1 MTTKI
6 TKITISDKELN
17 ITYTGIDPVK
27 KYKCDGIMCVE
38 DSDGQYI
45 TSNCNNE
52 CVQMYSCDTT
62 TGECKMDNDGSY
74 TKDACSETCKIV
86 KTTKNAYYYHTVAT
100 PDNIP
105 PSSKYN
111 LIKIDDTSTNVFSQK
126 DIIYF
131 DKSDPY
137 SKDLD
142 IDIDKWYETIYGSWL
157 SDNIFNNYT
166 TNKGVKVSNI
176 FNNNFELSDSIKKVV
191 DDIKGGL
198 GGDAENFLFYNRFS
212 LYDIPENITWG
223 LAPITDQH
231 IINYNPFLSDTNYI
245 IGQIAFIDDS
255 DPLTGSTTI
264 NNLKANNINVDAI
277 NEAVTNGDVYSIT
290 EQSYPLELYNENILL
305 IYCPST
311 SYKGYCFAYFN
322 QNSVSLGS
330 GNWFKNY
337 KDYIISSMT
346 NKTNY
351 LYTDNSNIAPVEYHN
366 NILKLNDYNKTV
378 FSDANTKLSD
388 LFSDGKPINLG
399 IVMYNSDYKIV
410 NVNLLNSI
418 SINIQHPF
426 IAHGNNSTVNRSLLS
441 IYDIFTEYDTITDS
455 QPYINENLKLFNKN
469 NIYTTKSWVK
479 YNVNYSVYSVINY
492 VELNKPTV
500 LTGNISDYV
509 FYPTSTNK
517 SPDLKITS
525 TTPLFIL
532 LKYTMTKK
540 SKKTG
545 GGELPVLTCDN
556 PFGTTNAGDQPKY
569 PIAMFTPYIDL
580 GLYPPELSDG
590 GGYLWPDNYIT
601 TGGTKKCLEGNTYI
615 NTGSYGSEQGGESNT
630 SSYMTDMFSGTII
643 PGNRFITLA
652 FLVSAEGYVQ
662 QGQGQEIN
670 LNIRPCFGGVNT
682 STQVWMYD
690 TMANYY
696 WDEDNSLDK
705 WIGSMRTADNRSDII
720 LSYGGYNN
728 RMSADTLWNIF
739 TTIGNKDNIKLT
751 EINLCDDIAN
761 NIGLKELNNSNL
773 EKYGI
778 LDVNSEHDKD
788 NNYQWGYTGKD
799 NKGDNKKPD
808 ETQYDKNL
816 YACYYLP
823 MKYYKVRWLDFDVE
837 AAAIGLLNWQPQI
850 LRIIGLRKLMTEN
863 PNVYIR
869 YTFPTFP
876 NGLNTGYP
884 ILYLTMY
891 AFQNCDVSIR
901 RRLYINLMTM
911 DYGDIS
917 QFGFINSTST
927 GDVMGVA
934 SLFAVCNT
942 VLQMQKIS
950 ETIYKG
956 KSNAK
961 DYWLMNGDKITKW
974 EDSYYA
980 HIGNTPMTGL
990 NDNVSEMFSPVS
1002 AKVLEDFVNN
1012 SKTYKIIPEQINS
1025 TQIGVNNISP
1035 LWTEQKYM
1043 GGDNNPPLFPWVK
1056 YDISGSQS
1064 LYDYLTANTGGF
1076 TNGSGHIAMWSLQ
1089 RDTPCDR
1096 GEGDSYVST
1105 SCSSSNPEQTIM
1117 EFSQIFQ
1124 NTQNKINGL

>member
-1 MTTKI
+1 
-6 TKITISDKELN
+6 
-17 ITYTGIDPVK
+17 
-27 KYKCDGIMCVE
+27 
-38 DSDGQYI
+38 
-45 TSNCNNE
+45 
-52 CVQMYSCDTT
+52 MYSCDKT

-74 TKDACSETCKIV
+74 TINACSETCKIV
-86 KTTKNAYYYHTVAT
+86 KTTNNAYYYHTVAT

-142 IDIDKWYETIYGSWL
+142 IDIDKWYETLYGSWL

-176 FNNNFELSDSIKKVV
+176 FNNNFELSDSIKNVV
-191 DDIKGGL
+191 DDIKGDVSKGGL

-245 IGQIAFIDDS
+245 IGQIAFIDDA

-264 NNLKANNINVDAI
+264 NNLKAININVDAI

-322 QNSVSLGS
+322 QSSVSLGS
-330 GNWFKNY
+330 GYWFKKY
-337 KDYIISSMT
+337 KDDIISSMT
-346 NKTNY
+346 SKTKY
-351 LYTDNSNIAPVEYHN
+351 KYTDYSNIAPVEYHN

-388 LFSDGKPINLG
+388 LFSSNNPINLG
-399 IVMYNSDYKIV
+399 IIMNNSDYKIV

-426 IAHGNNSTVNRSLLS
+426 IAHGNNSTVNSSLLS
-441 IYDIFTEYDTITDS
+441 INDIFTEYDTIKDS
-455 QPYINENLKLFNKN
+455 QPSINENLKLFNKN
-469 NIYTTKSWVK
+469 NIYTTKNWVK
-479 YNVNYSVYSVINY
+479 YNVNYSVYSVISY

-556 PFGTTNAGDQPKY
+556 PFGTPNTGTQPKY

-590 GGYLWPDNYIT
+590 GGYLWPDNYTT

-615 NTGSYGSEQGGESNT
+615 NTGSYGSEQGGKSNT

-662 QGQGQEIN
+662 QGQEIN

-696 WDEDNSLDK
+696 WNEDNSLDK
-705 WIGSMRTADNRSDII
+705 WIGSMRTADNPSDII

-739 TTIGNKDNIKLT
+739 YKIGNKDNIILT

-761 NIGLKELNNSNL
+761 YIDLKDLNNSNL

-950 ETIYKG
+950 ETIYNG
-956 KSNAK
+956 KSNAR